1 MKYIQLTQGKT
12 TVVDDRDYPALSVH
26 KWYADKNRRTFYAT
40 RWAKDGKVYMHRTL
54 LGLKK
59 GELCD
64 HKNKDGLDNR
74 RENLRKVS
82 YVENGLNRRLAKN
95 NTSGVTGVCW
105 DKSEN
110 KWRVDIMVAQKS
122 TFLGYFMDKIKAIQ
136 ARKSAEDIY
145 WTLGV

>member
-1 MKYIQLTQGKT
+1 MKYIPLTQEKT
-12 TVVDDRDYPALSVH
+12 AIVNDEDYPALSAH
-26 KWYADKNRRTFYAT
+26 KWYADKNRGTFYAV
-40 RWAKDGKVYMHRTL
+40 RWTKDGKVYMHRTL
-54 LGLKK
+54 LSLKK

-64 HKNKDGLDNR
+64 HKNRDGLDNR

-82 YVENGLNRRLAKN
+82 YIENGFNRRLAKN

-105 DKSEN
+105 DRAEN

-122 TFLGYFMDKIKAIQ
+122 IFSGYFTDKTKAIQ
-136 ARKSAEDIY
+136 ARKSAEDTY